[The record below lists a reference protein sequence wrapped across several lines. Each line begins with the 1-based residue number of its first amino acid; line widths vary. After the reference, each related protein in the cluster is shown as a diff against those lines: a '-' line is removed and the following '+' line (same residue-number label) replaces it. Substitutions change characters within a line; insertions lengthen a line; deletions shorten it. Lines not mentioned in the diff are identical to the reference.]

1 MYQLVQECKFGEP
14 IARNA
19 GAWFTYR
26 GEIYRPAQDSAVR
39 YGHKLVIQRVRR
51 EADGCFSF
59 REVRRDTSP
68 LKGWNWDFIPSIC
81 IKSYCCRLSGLSESA
96 HRSGS

>member
-51 EADGCFSF
+51 EADAVSVSGKCAAIL
-59 REVRRDTSP
+59 P
-68 LKGWNWDFIPSIC
+68 L
-81 IKSYCCRLSGLSESA
+81 
-96 HRSGS
+96 

>member
-59 REVRRDTSP
+59 RKCAATLPSKRDGT
-68 LKGWNWDFIPSIC
+68 GI
-81 IKSYCCRLSGLSESA
+81 SYLQYV
-96 HRSGS
+96 